1 MTHSVLPAIAP
12 KNPAKRLTITPPII
26 KSASSVFLLATGA
39 EKGAVLSSAFTNP
52 KDVETLPVR
61 LVLNATWILDE
72 AANLEFRKT
81 KKRLFDNVN

>member
-39 EKGAVLSSAFTNP
+39 EKGAVLARAVSNP
-52 KDVETLPVR
+52 EDVETLPVR
-61 LVLNATWILDE
+61 PVLNATWILDE
-72 AANLEFRKT
+72 DAKLEFRKT
-81 KKRLFDNVN
+81 KKEII